1 MPEDAPCNNCGHKKS
16 QHTCAFVA
24 EVCEV
29 CGCTDFVEEAGA
41 NPNSGKAS
49 SSTRTELILE
59 DWLTPDQ
66 VALYEQFAIYSDA
79 RSQLMC
85 GVLTEL
91 AKANARISRMG
102 NTAEA
107 REKEI
112 RRRSEQCQRINIA
125 HLPEWPR
132 MVRAIR
138 ACYAEGM
145 EPDNRVGNAAFAVE
159 CADDF
164 ARAAMEAIGPDAFV
178 QDVGM
183 EKP

>member
-1 MPEDAPCNNCGHKKS
+1 MPEDALCNNCGHKKS

-107 REKEI
+107 REMQI
-112 RRRSEQCQRINIA
+112 RELTARCKRIDVSRLA
-125 HLPEWPR
+125 EWPR
-132 MVRAIR
+132 MVRAVR
-138 ACYAEGM
+138 AYYAEDM
-145 EPDNRVGNAAFAVE
+145 ESDKRVGNAAFAVE
-159 CADDF
+159 CADNF
-164 ARAAMEAIGPDAFV
+164 AAAAMEAIGPDAFV